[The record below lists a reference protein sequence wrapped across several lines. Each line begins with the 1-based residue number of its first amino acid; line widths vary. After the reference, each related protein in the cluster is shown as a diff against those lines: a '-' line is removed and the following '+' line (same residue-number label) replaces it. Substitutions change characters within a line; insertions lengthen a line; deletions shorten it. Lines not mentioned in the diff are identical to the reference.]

1 MIGNGLNDP
10 DIGPTNH
17 DPKEE
22 LKKSKRWQRLKM
34 QAKKKYKISKTAAL
48 KRASERRAKS
58 CVIVVVFFAVF
69 ACMIVTEFFYVE
81 EQRWRDEN
89 ILSMF
94 NFARDSSEQ
103 FLDPI
108 SSRVAREL
116 ARARDEDI
124 SSMNNESRR
133 LANLD
138 FARDVIGEPED
149 FWQRVPNT
157 KDKFFVYSAYL
168 DDRRTKWVRVI
179 AAARTRLAEKV
190 LCQFS
195 YQDGKDSVTVI
206 GMNRLIRENWNLKYS
221 AYFILCPL
229 KPPNTDVPSHVT
241 IIRQGDTTVANKLV
255 VHDNKKFFKRP
266 EGIAICIKPLHYEY
280 NKVKNLIEFVELN
293 RILGVNHFVLYN
305 HTVGPEVGC
314 ILKKYEAE
322 GIVTVLPWQ
331 LDIVSQKE
339 IRTEGLFAALNDCLY
354 RTMYRFKYVLMI
366 DLDEYIVPHK
376 NTSLKVLMAHLGRNS
391 KNAERTGAYSFQN
404 AFFYLQW
411 PDDEASKSLP
421 YKLLTLQKTTRKAK
435 FHAHKQRSK
444 CIVLPEKIIE
454 MGNHF
459 VWEFATGKA
468 MTNVAPEAAFLHH
481 YRVCEFG
488 GNDCINTTHVIDRRT
503 YAWRDQLVDAVALR
517 LRLLQPVC
525 QDILHFLVE

>member
-1 MIGNGLNDP
+1 M
-10 DIGPTNH
+10 
-17 DPKEE
+17 K
-22 LKKSKRWQRLKM
+22 LKKKHQL
-34 QAKKKYKISKTAAL
+34 AKVAAL

-58 CVIVVVFFAVF
+58 CFIVVIFFGIF
-69 ACMIVTEFFYVE
+69 ACMIITEFFYVE
-81 EQRWRDEN
+81 EERWREEKL
-89 ILSMF
+89 LSMF
-94 NFARDSSEQ
+94 NFGRDTPDQ

-124 SSMNNESRR
+124 SSITNESRKG
-133 LANLD
+133 ANLD
-138 FARDVIGEPED
+138 FASETIGEAQD
-149 FWQRVPNT
+149 WWQRVPNT
-157 KDKFFVYSAYL
+157 KDKFFVYSAYH
-168 DDRRTKWVRVI
+168 DDRRTKWIRVI
-179 AAARTRLAEKV
+179 AAARTRIAEKV
-190 LCQFS
+190 VCQ
-195 YQDGKDSVTVI
+195 YTYNDGREPVI
-206 GMNRLIRENWNLKYS
+206 VVGMNRLIRENWNLKFS

-229 KPPNTDVPSHVT
+229 KPPNTAVPSHVS
-241 IIRQGDTTVANKLV
+241 IIRQGDSTVGNRLV
-255 VHDNKKFFKRP
+255 VHDNKKTYKNP
-266 EGIAICIKPLHYEY
+266 DGIAICIKPLHYEY

-293 RILGVNHFVLYN
+293 RILGVDHFVLYN

-354 RTMYRFKYVLMI
+354 RTMYRYKYVLMI
-366 DLDEYIVPHK
+366 DLDEYIIPHK
-376 NTSLKVLMAHLGRNS
+376 NASLRILMTHLGRNHKS
-391 KNAERTGAYSFQN
+391 AERTGAYSFQN

-421 YKLLTLQKTTRKAK
+421 YKLLTLQKTTRKSK

-444 CIVLPEKIIE
+444 CIVLPERIVE

-488 GNDCINTTHVIDRRT
+488 GNDCINTTHVIDRRAYT
-503 YAWRDQLVDAVALR
+503 WKDQLVEAVALR